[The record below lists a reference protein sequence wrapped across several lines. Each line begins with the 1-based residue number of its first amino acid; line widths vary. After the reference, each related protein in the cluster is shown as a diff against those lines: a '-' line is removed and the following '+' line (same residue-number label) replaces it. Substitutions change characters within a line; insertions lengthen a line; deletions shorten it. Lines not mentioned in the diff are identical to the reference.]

1 MWDEL
6 ARGAVGAIVLVD
18 LRRIDESFAA
28 IDYFESRRM
37 PFVVAVNTFPGTAGH
52 EIDAVR
58 AALTV
63 SPDVPVVRIDARD
76 AEAAQGAL
84 VRLVEHSLQRV
95 TAPI

>member
-1 MWDEL
+1 
-6 ARGAVGAIVLVD
+6 
-18 LRRIDESFAA
+18 
-28 IDYFESRRM
+28 
-37 PFVVAVNTFPGTAGH
+37 VNTFPGTGGH

-95 TAPI
+95 TARI

>member
-1 MWDEL
+1 M
-6 ARGAVGAIVLVD
+6 
-18 LRRIDESFAA
+18 
-28 IDYFESRRM
+28 
-37 PFVVAVNTFPGTAGH
+37 
-52 EIDAVR
+52 R